1 MSPKRYRAIRAGR
14 SVPLAAAVI
23 AIGISTVALGA
34 VQRRATTTIPPQGTG
49 SATAKCSRGKVAL
62 AAGFATPGFTQSS
75 GGPVARLDSV
85 PAGRRSVKTT
95 GFNFNQS
102 NSGELDS
109 FAYCGKR
116 ARPPKVRSKSVQV
129 TPNGF
134 DSVVAKCPY
143 GSQAI
148 AGGFGTSQ
156 MVVTLT
162 SKRTGKRGWKVGGF
176 NFAGPGGSS
185 GPASLTAYAYCKA
198 PGPKIVTRSKDATV
212 SSGLRTSSVNC
223 PKHGKALSG
232 GFDGHVNAAG
242 GQLTGTG
249 ALNSKRAAHGRA
261 WTTSALSVSAPN
273 EGTITTYAYCH
284 R

>member
-1 MSPKRYRAIRAGR
+1 MSPKRHRAIRAGR

-23 AIGISTVALGA
+23 AIGVSTVALGA

-62 AAGFATPGFTQSS
+62 AAGFATPDFNQSN

-85 PAGRRSVKTT
+85 PAGRRGVKTT
-95 GFNFNQS
+95 AFNFNQS

-134 DSVVAKCPY
+134 DSVVAKCPQ

-176 NFAGPGGSS
+176 NIANSGGSS
-185 GPASLTAYAYCKA
+185 GPASLTAYAFCKA
-198 PGPKIVTRSKDATV
+198 PGTKIVKKSKDATV
-212 SSGLRTSSVNC
+212 STGLKTLKVKC
-223 PKHGKALSG
+223 PKHAKALSG
-232 GFDGHVNAAG
+232 GFDGHVSGAS
-242 GQLTGTG
+242 GQLTAAG
-249 ALNSKRAAHGRA
+249 ALDSKRAAHGRG
-261 WTTSALSVSAPN
+261 WTTSAISTSAPN
-273 EGTITTYAYCH
+273 QATITTYAYC
-284 R
+284 RR